1 MAIVKDLIVL
11 GSTRQIGPAYAG
23 TIYAESFVK
32 NGSDS
37 SHVLLGDGSDLALSS
52 LNSSHTHYVGTTQVQ
67 NSSAAQGLTGIT
79 SIASPASTAL
89 YISPAST
96 LYLDSAA
103 STSILFRKGTT
114 EMARFNTSS
123 NLCIGTTSPNDNT
136 TYKLDVGGKGRFSN
150 QIVSSLASGT
160 APFVVA
166 SSTVVSNLNA
176 DLLDGKHAS
185 AFALSSHD
193 HNRILFIDT
202 RSSVET
208 PTNVAAYDGI
218 RIDFKNKSA
227 SSIPSSG
234 TWTAVVSFDGY
245 SDTSGGYPSQIG
257 FSMSDLSESRPFYFR
272 SPKTASQWGAWRCML
287 DSLTY
292 TAYTVDKQGLGA
304 TGTWGINISGN
315 AATASS
321 VDWNN
326 ITNVPGTFAPSTHTH
341 AYLYSYQASAT
352 QTNLTWIKAVAA
364 SPLTQRSHIYNTSG
378 VEWNYLVG
386 FRNSAQYGAALQW
399 GYNDKYLRIIRSKAG
414 VWTSD
419 DWEKISAGFADSAP
433 WSGITGKPSTFAP
446 SAHNH
451 DDRYVTEL
459 GTIQNYLTWTKGDL
473 TAMITVP
480 YATKAGTVT
489 INTNSANAAYN
500 IVFNSGTT
508 LYSDSDIQ
516 LNPNTGEVTAKHFT
530 VTHANGGDNEFRVK
544 YSTTVDMAM
553 MIGSGNTNHGLY
565 DIKNSKWMIVA
576 DQSGNVTVNGNATT
590 ATTATNLASNP
601 SFQTSGTT
609 QITVTAGNK
618 TSAAFTVPYATTASK
633 LGSSTVG
640 APNKPIYLNAGTPT
654 AVTSVGEAF
663 LSWGG
668 QNLSSNYSPVDAAM
682 VPRLGANR
690 LAFLPAANI
699 KIEYSTDGGTTW
711 IDYGATDAQKINL
724 FSTGST
730 SFYTG
735 HNSTTGGGSTN
746 NKLRVTIVTTPNGVY
761 TTLNKFVMY
770 VATSGASNCYCT
782 IKARK
787 QSDYE
792 SERGTTNGQSDGD
805 PIINN
810 PGSTSGTTTN
820 QNGGTW
826 TTFAENVAIS
836 GWSGWNVI
844 NLTAGLTTYGN
855 TKTTQYGQ
863 IQFIFGYNTY
873 GGSSIGLNISQILGF
888 GGMGW
893 STPSNMAREGHLYSF
908 DSSQNMILPA
918 ALYSNATTETQ
929 NLGTSSKRW
938 NVVYAKSLNLSDY
951 SNISTGIGLSN
962 YLPLAGGTMTG
973 AISRNYT
980 AASSV
985 PVLNVASSNQ
995 DIWLWR
1001 VRSADSGTSSS
1012 VDKVYGFGAKY
1023 LGTGTGNNNSWAMY
1037 ADNQNGTQTKALE
1050 MKQSGDLFAYAPI
1063 HWANSTALPEDT
1075 SPTYILT
1082 TDSFTNGGKTKWTSK
1097 ANLATSIGLGNY
1109 LPLAGGTMTGN
1120 ITMGTSHYIYG
1131 INETYGSMLYFD
1143 GTRTVVGSVGASTTS
1158 ATLIRSKTGHT
1169 EVNSGSGTTYTIWDS
1184 GNDGSGSGLDADM
1197 LDGKHATYF
1206 TPATWM
1212 NSYLKLSG
1220 GTITGDL
1227 TATENTVLN
1236 NLFVMGDTILGSIES
1251 NSMLINYNRIGFNN
1265 TSIEFENLQA
1275 LWGTL

>member
-123 NLCIGTTSPNDNT
+123 NLCVGTTNPNDNT

-227 SSIPSSG
+227 SSIPSTG
-234 TWTAVVSFDGY
+234 TWTTVVSFDGY
-245 SDTSGGYPSQIG
+245 RDISGGYPSQMG

-304 TGTWGINISGN
+304 TGTWNIDVSGN
-315 AATASS
+315 AATATTA
-321 VDWNN
+321 
-326 ITNVPGTFAPSTHTH
+326 TNLASAPSFDIYDDNHITVTAGNQTSEPFVVHH
-341 AYLYSYQASAT
+341 AKEAETAEISDKVMIENNSTSGLSYNILFHYNYDHALYST
-352 QTNLTWIKAVAA
+352 
-364 SPLTQRSHIYNTSG
+364 
-378 VEWNYLVG
+378 
-386 FRNSAQYGAALQW
+386 
-399 GYNDKYLRIIRSKAG
+399 
-414 VWTSD
+414 
-419 DWEKISAGFADSAP
+419 
-433 WSGITGKPSTFAP
+433 
-446 SAHNH
+446 
-451 DDRYVTEL
+451 
-459 GTIQNYLTWTKGDL
+459 
-473 TAMITVP
+473 
-480 YATKAGTVT
+480 
-489 INTNSANAAYN
+489 
-500 IVFNSGTT
+500 
-508 LYSDSDIQ
+508 SDIQ
-516 LNPNTGEVTAKHFT
+516 VIPNSGEVTAKHFT
-530 VTHANGGDNEFRVK
+530 VNHANGGGNEFRVK

-601 SFQTSGTT
+601 SLQASGTT

-618 TSAAFTVPYATTASK
+618 TSAAFTVPYATTAAK

-640 APNKPIYLNAGTPT
+640 ASNKPIYLNAGTPT

-668 QNLSSNYSPVDAAM
+668 QNLSANYGPVDAAM

-711 IDYGATDAQKINL
+711 IDYGATDVQKMNL

-730 SFYTG
+730 TFYTG
-735 HNSTTGGGSTN
+735 HNSTSGSGSTN
-746 NKLRVTIVTTPNGVY
+746 NKLRVTIVTSPNGIY
-761 TTLNKFVMY
+761 TVLNKFVMY
-770 VATSGASNCYCT
+770 VSTSGANNCYCT

-873 GGSSIGLNISQILGF
+873 GGSSIGLNIYQILGF

-893 STPSNMAREGHLYSF
+893 STPSNMAKEGHLYSF
-908 DSSQNMILPA
+908 DASQNMILPA

-938 NVVYAKSLNLSDY
+938 NIVYAKSLNLSDY
-951 SNISTGIGLSN
+951 SNISTGIGLGN

-1001 VRSADSGTSSS
+1001 VRNADSGTSSS

-1082 TDSFTNGGKTKWTSK
+1082 IDSFANGGKTKWTSK

-1109 LPLAGGTMTGN
+1109 LPLSGGTMIGN

-1131 INETYGSMLYFD
+1131 INETYGSMLHFD

-1169 EVNSGSGTTYTIWDS
+1169 EVSSGSGTTYTIWDS

-1220 GTITGDL
+1220 GTITGNVTCTGDL

-1236 NLFVMGDTILGSIES
+1236 NLFVMGDTILGSAES
-1251 NSMLINYNRIGFNN
+1251 NSMLINYNRIGFNDT
-1265 TSIEFENLQA
+1265 TSIEFDNLGA